1 MTEPAIAILLPAH
14 DEAAAIQDVIAEARA
29 ALPGARIVVCDN
41 NSSDDTAAL
50 ARTAGAEVLFEPR
63 KGKGAAVRRL
73 FADIEADI
81 YVMAD
86 ADGTYDL
93 SALPGMVRAL
103 REGPLDMV
111 AGARAPESADA
122 HRPGHVMGNEGFNAI
137 VRTLFGGPFTDIFTG
152 CRVFSRRFV
161 KSFPATVRGFDI
173 ETAITIHALEMR
185 LPCAEMPVR
194 YRERPEGG
202 ASKLRTFRDGGR
214 IALRIVQLLKD
225 SRPVLSYGV
234 LAALLALTS
243 VAAGTPVVA
252 QFLETGLVERLP
264 TAILAMGLALLSAMS
279 LYAGLV
285 LDTVRR
291 ASIQSRLLAYLAVPA
306 PPPPTS

>member
-14 DEAAAIQDVIAEARA
+14 DEAAAIQGVIAEARA

-50 ARTAGAEVLFEPR
+50 ARAAGAEVLCEPR
-63 KGKGAAVRRL
+63 QGKGAAVRRL

-93 SALPGMVRAL
+93 SALPGMVRTL

-111 AGARAPESADA
+111 AGARAPESAAA
-122 HRPGHVMGNEGFNAI
+122 HPPRHALGNEGLKAV
-137 VRTLFGGPFTDIFTG
+137 VRALLGGPFTDIFTG

-173 ETAITIHALEMR
+173 ETAIAIHALEMR
-185 LPCAEMPVR
+185 LPCAEAPVR

-225 SRPVLSYGV
+225 SRPVFFYGV
-234 LAALLALTS
+234 LAALLALAS
-243 VAAGTPVVA
+243 AAAGAPVVA
-252 QFLETGLVERLP
+252 EYLETGLVERLP
-264 TAILAMGLALLSAMS
+264 TAILATGLALLSGMS
-279 LYAGLV
+279 LSAGLV

-291 ASIQSRLLAYLAVPA
+291 ASIQSRLLAYLAIPA
-306 PPPPTS
+306 PPPPRS

>member
-14 DEAAAIQDVIAEARA
+14 DEAAAIEGVIAEART

-41 NSSDDTAAL
+41 NSSDDTAAR
-50 ARTAGAEVLFEPR
+50 ARAAGAEVRSEPR
-63 KGKGAAVRRL
+63 QGKGAAVRRL

-93 SALPGMVRAL
+93 SALPGMIRTL
-103 REGPLDMV
+103 RDGPLDMV
-111 AGARAPESADA
+111 SGARAPQTADA
-122 HRPGHVMGNEGFNAI
+122 HRPGHAMGNEGFNAV
-137 VRTLFGGPFTDIFTG
+137 VRALFGGAFTDIFTG

-161 KSFPATVRGFDI
+161 KSFPATARGFDI
-173 ETAITIHALEMR
+173 ETAMTIHALELQ
-185 LPCAEMPVR
+185 LPCAEMPVA

-225 SRPVLSYGV
+225 SRPVFFYGL
-234 LAALLALTS
+234 LAGLLALAS
-243 VAAGTPVVA
+243 VSAGAPVVA
-252 QFLETGLVERLP
+252 EYLETGLVERLP
-264 TAILAMGLALLSAMS
+264 TAILAMGLALMSVMS

-291 ASIQSRLLAYLAVPA
+291 ASIQSRLLAYLAIPA
-306 PPPPTS
+306 PPPPRP